1 MKQGQPSS
9 RIQDALEIVETL
21 SSEDQLILIGIIRQ
35 RLREQRRE
43 QLTEEIAQARA
54 DYKSGNVKYGTAQDI
69 IEDILS

>member
-1 MKQGQPSS
+1 MKQGQTSS

-21 SSEDQLILIGIIRQ
+21 SSEDQLILIDIIRQ

-43 QLTEEIAQARA
+43 QLTEEIAEARA
-54 DYKSGNVKYGTAQDI
+54 DYKSGNVKYGTTQDI